1 MPKMLKCDDVMP
13 GCDMVIEG
21 QDESEVMA
29 KAVEHARRD
38 HGVQEIPP
46 EIGQKAQSAI
56 RDK

>member
-1 MPKMLKCDDVMP
+1 MTKMLCCGEIME
-13 GCDMVIEG
+13 GCDTVIEG

-29 KAVEHARRD
+29 RAVEHARQD

-46 EIGQKAQSAI
+46 EVGRKVQGAI